1 MRPPVG
7 RYPAAAVPSIPV
19 RELMSHE
26 IAVVVSLGSAALI
39 VAGVA
44 AYFAWLSRCQRAQA
58 THWQKQVAA
67 RDEALHGLVAQGLGS
82 VASSVQVPQPAV
94 AEFDVS
100 DRLAGSGF
108 VNDLRVLAERYVADL
123 QRVQSETAAATRRQ
137 AEDEAREAAGAAVKS
152 FATAMVSVG
161 IDVSSEIAQA
171 LRQHHGSAVFM
182 TLTRV
187 DHGVQQM
194 LHQAQ
199 SYVVLGGGLLGQRW
213 PASTLTEVVGA
224 AQGAIRDYT
233 RVQPYA
239 SASDRAVISRM
250 VGPVRLILSHLLDN
264 AARYSPP
271 QAYVEVSTQL
281 GHHGVTLLIDD
292 AGKRM
297 SDEQLERARQILEG
311 RRQVDILAMEAYPK
325 VGFPVIAL
333 LARRYGVE
341 VVLSGP
347 NRYGGMRAS
356 VFIPEALLTSAEA
369 DPLTAQ
375 SAAIETSAESA
386 MTENGLQIRRRRSP
400 GGQQQTTTARRV
412 STAPGRPGVI
422 GAWQQSSRSSR
433 ETAAPKQESR
443 SSDA

>member
-1 MRPPVG
+1 
-7 RYPAAAVPSIPV
+7 
-19 RELMSHE
+19 MSHE
-26 IAVVVSLGSAALI
+26 IAVVVSLGSAALVVA
-39 VAGVA
+39 VAGLA
-44 AYFAWLSRCQRAQA
+44 AYFAWLSRSHRSQA
-58 THWQKQVAA
+58 AHWQEQVVA
-67 RDEALHGLVAQGLGS
+67 RDRALHGLIAQGLGS
-82 VASSVQVPQPAV
+82 VASSVQMSQPA
-94 AEFDVS
+94 ATEFDVS
-100 DRLAGSGF
+100 DCLADSAF
-108 VNDLRVLAERYVADL
+108 VNDLRVLGERYVADL
-123 QRVQSETAAATRRQ
+123 QQVQTETAVSVRRQ
-137 AEDEAREAAGAAVKS
+137 VEDEAREAARAAVKS
-152 FATAMVSVG
+152 FATAAVSVG
-161 IDVSSEIAQA
+161 IDVSSEIARA
-171 LRQHHGSAVFM
+171 LRQHHDSTVFT
-182 TLTRV
+182 TLTRI

-239 SASDRAVISRM
+239 SDRAVISRM

-271 QAYVEVSTQL
+271 QTYVEVSTQP

-333 LARRYGVE
+333 LARRYGIE
-341 VVLSGP
+341 VVLTGP

-356 VFIPEALLTSAEA
+356 VFIPDALLTTVQG
-369 DPLTAQ
+369 DPATTQPAQ
-375 SAAIETSAESA
+375 IEMSAESPV
-386 MTENGLQIRRRRSP
+386 TENGLQIRRRRSP
-400 GGQQQTTTARRV
+400 GGQQQTTAARRV
-412 STAPGRPGVI
+412 STAPGRSGVI

-433 ETAAPKQESR
+433 ETAARTQESR
-443 SSDA
+443 SSDS